1 MARVPYLDDTTNP
14 ELKAL
19 CDRIRAERGG
29 RVLNLYRALLN
40 SPRIAEGWLNL
51 FTAIRQQADLPAQY
65 RELAIMLIAVINGA
79 DYEYQGH
86 VPFALKAGLTQEQLD
101 DLPAW
106 RKSPRYDAKQRGV
119 LEYTECMTRNVHV
132 PDEVFALVRPHFE
145 PRQLVELTATIAG
158 YNLVSRF
165 LEAMHID
172 PEHG

>member
-1 MARVPYLDDTTNP
+1 M
-14 ELKAL
+14 
-19 CDRIRAERGG
+19 
-29 RVLNLYRALLN
+29 
-40 SPRIAEGWLNL
+40 
-51 FTAIRQQADLPAQY
+51 PAQY

-106 RKSPRYDAKQRGV
+106 RESSRYDAKQRGV
-119 LEYTECMTRNVHV
+119 LEYTECMTRHVHV
-132 PDEVFALVRPHFE
+132 PDEVFALVQPHFD

-165 LEAMHID
+165 LEAVRID
-172 PEHG
+172 HD